1 MKSSTICQE
10 WLNSLPPIEGDLKN
24 EQSIG
29 REFLLQQG
37 MPSKKDE
44 AWRLSNF
51 NKLNSFLSLPTI
63 IDSENIKSK
72 FKSVFPEKDKD
83 RERIIINPNKD
94 PILNINLPDGIEKL
108 NNREIKENLGKVVK
122 SNNIKN
128 DISVSL
134 NQASSTELL
143 ALKVKRNFNQSL
155 EIVIPSIEG
164 KSFSTRILLLIEEGA
179 KLDLLQ
185 ILTGNNNSAQNHLI
199 EIKLESKVELNHGL
213 ISLGEDKE
221 SSLICTLAVEQ
232 SEKSKY
238 SLHSI
243 HHGWDYARFEP
254 RIVQSEGEASTIIK
268 GLQVTKSKEQIA
280 THSLIRFEG
289 PNGKLDQLQ
298 KAVASEY
305 SHCIFNG
312 SIEVPQKAQK
322 TEAAQLSRNLLLSKR
337 ARIDTKPE
345 LEIVADDVRCT
356 HGATV
361 SQLQD
366 EELFYLLSRGIDN
379 KHANSLL
386 LKGYYNEVISNFP
399 KSAGKWNFIEELIQD
414 IKK

>member
-1 MKSSTICQE
+1 LKPSTICQQ
-10 WLNSLPPIEGDLKN
+10 WLNSLPQTQGCLKK

-29 REFLLQQG
+29 RELLLEQG
-37 MPSKKDE
+37 MPSTKDE
-44 AWRLSNF
+44 AWRLCNF
-51 NKLNSFLSLPTI
+51 NRLNNFLSLPI
-63 IDSENIKSK
+63 IINSEDIKSK
-72 FKSVFPEKDKD
+72 YIFPEKDENS
-83 RERIIINPNKD
+83 ERIIIKPNK
-94 PILNINLPDGIEKL
+94 NKTSSINLPNGIEKL
-108 NNREIKENLGKVVK
+108 NENEIEDNLGKIVK
-122 SNNIKN
+122 STNIKK
-128 DISVSL
+128 DISVGL
-134 NQASSTELL
+134 NQASSSELL
-143 ALKVKRNFNQSL
+143 ALKVKSNFNKSL
-155 EIVIPSIEG
+155 EIIIPSIKET
-164 KSFSTRILLLIEEGA
+164 SISTRIFLLLEEGA

-185 ILTGNNNSAQNHLI
+185 VFLGNINSAQNHLI
-199 EIKLESKVELNHGL
+199 EIKLQPKVELTHGL
-213 ISLGEDKE
+213 ISLGEEE
-221 SSLICTLAVEQ
+221 SSSSICTLAVEQ

-238 SLHSI
+238 SLYSL

-254 RIVQSEGEASTIIK
+254 RIIQNKGEASTIIK
-268 GLQVTKSKEQIA
+268 NLQVSKSKEQIA
-280 THSLIRFEG
+280 THSLIRFDG

-337 ARIDTKPE
+337 ARIDAKPE

-379 KHANSLL
+379 EHANSLL
-386 LKGYYNEVISNFP
+386 LKGYYDEVISHLP
-399 KSAGKWNFIEELIQD
+399 KGAGKWNFIEKLFQE
-414 IKK
+414 IK

>member
-1 MKSSTICQE
+1 MKSSTTCQE
-10 WLNSLPPIEGDLKN
+10 WLNSLPPTEGYLTN

-29 REFLLQQG
+29 REFFLENG

-51 NKLNSFLSLPTI
+51 NKLNSFLSLPTT
-63 IDSENIKSK
+63 IDHEEIKSI
-72 FKSVFPEKDKD
+72 FPEKDKN
-83 RERIIINPNKD
+83 RERIIINPNEN
-94 PILNINLPDGIEKL
+94 PILNIDLPNGLEKL
-108 NNREIKENLGKVVK
+108 SNREIEDNLGKIVQ
-122 SNNIKN
+122 STNIKN
-128 DISVSL
+128 DISVCL
-134 NQASSTELL
+134 NQATSKELL
-143 ALKVKRNFNQSL
+143 ALKVKSNFNQSL

-164 KSFSTRILLLIEEGA
+164 KSISTRVFLVIEEGT

-185 ILTGNNNSAQNHLI
+185 IFTGNNNSAQNHLI
-199 EIKLESKVELNHGL
+199 EIKLESKVELTHGL
-213 ISLGEDKE
+213 ISLGEQQK
-221 SSLICTLAVEQ
+221 SSSICTLAVEQ

-254 RIVQSEGEASTIIK
+254 RIIQSEGQASTIIK

-312 SIEVPQKAQK
+312 SIEVPQNAQK

-345 LEIVADDVRCT
+345 LEIVADDVSCT

-366 EELFYLLSRGIDN
+366 EELFYLLSRGIDS

-386 LKGYYNEVISNFP
+386 LKGYYDEVISHFP
-399 KSAGKWNFIEELIQD
+399 KSAQKWNFIEKLIKD

>member
-1 MKSSTICQE
+1 MKSSTICQD
-10 WLNSLPPIEGDLKN
+10 WLDSLPTTEGCLKN

-29 REFLLQQG
+29 REFLLDQG

-51 NKLNSFLSLPTI
+51 NKLNSFLSLPPI
-63 IDSENIKSK
+63 IDNEDIKSQY
-72 FKSVFPEKDKD
+72 KSIFPEKDVN
-83 RERIIINPNKD
+83 RERIIINPKQNPNK
-94 PILNINLPDGIEKL
+94 NINLPNGIEKL
-108 NNREIKENLGKVVK
+108 NNKEIEENLGKIVK
-122 SNNIKN
+122 STNIKN
-128 DISVSL
+128 DISVCL
-134 NQASSTELL
+134 NQASSSNLL
-143 ALKVKRNFNQSL
+143 ALKVKSNFNQSL
-155 EIVIPSIEG
+155 EIIIPSIEE
-164 KSFSTRILLLIEEGA
+164 KSISTRIFLLIEEGA

-185 ILTGNNNSAQNHLI
+185 IFLGNNNSAQNHLI
-199 EIKLESKVELNHGL
+199 EIKLESEVELTHGL
-213 ISLGEDKE
+213 ISLGEEKE
-221 SSLICTLAVEQ
+221 SSSICTLAVEQ
-232 SEKSKY
+232 SKNSTY

-243 HHGWDYARFEP
+243 HHGWDYSRFEP
-254 RIVQSEGEASTIIK
+254 RIIQSEGEASTIIK

-386 LKGYYNEVISNFP
+386 LKGYYDEVISHFP
-399 KSAGKWNFIEELIQD
+399 KSAGKWNFLEKLIQD

>member
-1 MKSSTICQE
+1 MKSSTICDE
-10 WLNSLPPIEGDLKN
+10 WLDCLPQTQDYLKD
-24 EQSIG
+24 EQLKG
-29 REFLLQQG
+29 KEFLLERG

-44 AWRLSNF
+44 AWRFSNL
-51 NKLNSFLSLPTI
+51 KSLNSFLSLPAVI
-63 IDSENIKSK
+63 ENENIQSELKSIY
-72 FKSVFPEKDKD
+72 PEKDEN
-83 RERIIINPNKD
+83 RERIIIYPNKEAV
-94 PILNINLPDGIEKL
+94 LNVNLPKGIEKL
-108 NNREIKENLGKVVK
+108 NKREIEDNLGKIVK
-122 SNNIKN
+122 STNIRN
-128 DISVSL
+128 DISVYL
-134 NQASSTELL
+134 NQVFSLEIL
-143 ALKVKRNFNQSL
+143 ALKIKSNCNQSL
-155 EIVIPSIEG
+155 EIITPSVEK
-164 KSFSTRILLLIEEGA
+164 KSISTRILLLIEEGA

-185 ILTGNNNSAQNHLI
+185 IFLGNSNSAQNHLI
-199 EIKLESKVELNHGL
+199 EIKLEPKAELTHSL
-213 ISLGEDKE
+213 ISLGEDQD
-221 SSLICTLAVEQ
+221 SSSICTLAVEQ
-232 SEKSKY
+232 ERNSQY

-243 HHGWDYARFEP
+243 HNGWDYARFEP
-254 RIVQSEGEASTIIK
+254 RIIQRKGDASTIIK

-298 KAVASEY
+298 KAVASDN

-379 KHANSLL
+379 EHANSLL
-386 LKGYYNEVISNFP
+386 LQGYYDEVISNFP
-399 KSAGKWNFIEELIQD
+399 KSAKKWNFVEKLIQD
-414 IKK
+414 INK

>member
-1 MKSSTICQE
+1 MKPSTICQQ
-10 WLNSLPPIEGDLKN
+10 WLNSLPQTQGCLKK

-29 REFLLQQG
+29 RELLLEQG
-37 MPSKKDE
+37 MPSTKDE
-44 AWRLSNF
+44 AWRLCNF
-51 NKLNSFLSLPTI
+51 NRLNNFLSLPI
-63 IDSENIKSK
+63 IINSEDIKSK
-72 FKSVFPEKDKD
+72 YIFPEKDENS
-83 RERIIINPNKD
+83 ERIIINPNK
-94 PILNINLPDGIEKL
+94 NKTSSINLPNGIEKL
-108 NNREIKENLGKVVK
+108 NENEIEDNLGKIVK
-122 SNNIKN
+122 STNIKK

-134 NQASSTELL
+134 NQASTSELL
-143 ALKVKRNFNQSL
+143 ALKVKSNFNKSL
-155 EIVIPSIEG
+155 EIIIPSIKET
-164 KSFSTRILLLIEEGA
+164 SISTRIFLLLEEGA

-185 ILTGNNNSAQNHLI
+185 VFLGNINSAQNHLI
-199 EIKLESKVELNHGL
+199 EIKLQPKVELTHGL
-213 ISLGEDKE
+213 ISLGEEE
-221 SSLICTLAVEQ
+221 SSSSICTLAVEQ

-238 SLHSI
+238 SLYSL

-254 RIVQSEGEASTIIK
+254 RIIQNKGEASTIIK
-268 GLQVTKSKEQIA
+268 NLQVSKSKEQIA
-280 THSLIRFEG
+280 THSLIRFDG

-337 ARIDTKPE
+337 ARIDAKPE

-379 KHANSLL
+379 EHANSLL
-386 LKGYYNEVISNFP
+386 LKGYYDEVISHLP
-399 KSAGKWNFIEELIQD
+399 KGAGKWNFIEKLFQE
-414 IKK
+414 IK

>member
-1 MKSSTICQE
+1 MKSSTICRE
-10 WLNSLPPIEGDLKN
+10 WLDSLPPTEGYLKN

-29 REFLLQQG
+29 REFLMQHG
-37 MPSKKDE
+37 MPSQKDE

-63 IDSENIKSK
+63 TDNEYIKSQ
-72 FKSVFPEKDKD
+72 FQSIFPKKDEN
-83 RERIIINPNKD
+83 RERIIINPNEN
-94 PILNINLPDGIEKL
+94 PNLNINLPNGIEKL
-108 NNREIKENLGKVVK
+108 NDSEIKENLGKIIK
-122 SNNIKN
+122 STNIKN
-128 DISVSL
+128 DISVCL
-134 NQASSTELL
+134 NQASSSELL

-164 KSFSTRILLLIEEGA
+164 KSISTRIFLLIEEGA

-185 ILTGNNNSAQNHLI
+185 IFKGNNNSAQNHLI
-199 EIKLESKVELNHGL
+199 EIKLESKVELTHGL
-213 ISLGEDKE
+213 ISLGEEKE
-221 SSLICTLAVEQ
+221 SSSICTLAVGQ

-238 SLHSI
+238 SLNSI

-254 RIVQSEGEASTIIK
+254 RIIQSEGDASTIIK

-312 SIEVPQKAQK
+312 SIEVPQQAQQ

-379 KHANSLL
+379 THANSLL
-386 LKGYYNEVISNFP
+386 LKGYYDEVISNFS
-399 KSAGKWNFIEELIQD
+399 KSAEKWNFIEKLIQN
-414 IKK
+414 IKQ

>member
-1 MKSSTICQE
+1 MKSSIICQE
-10 WLNSLPPIEGDLKN
+10 WINSLPPIDGNLKN

-29 REFLLQQG
+29 REFLSEQG

-44 AWRLSNF
+44 AWRLSNL
-51 NKLNSFLSLPTI
+51 NKLNNFLSLPTSI
-63 IDSENIKSK
+63 NNKDVQSNLKS
-72 FKSVFPEKDKD
+72 FLPEQDKN
-83 RERIIINPNKD
+83 RERILIHPYNNST
-94 PILNINLPDGIEKL
+94 LNINLPDGIEKL
-108 NNREIKENLGKVVK
+108 NNNEIETYLGKIV
-122 SNNIKN
+122 NATNIKN
-128 DISVSL
+128 DISVCL
-134 NQASSTELL
+134 NQASSYELL
-143 ALKVKRNFNQSL
+143 ALKVKSDFNQSL
-155 EIVIPSIEG
+155 EIVIPSIEE
-164 KSFSTRILLLIEEGA
+164 KSISTRIFLLIEKGA

-185 ILTGNNNSAQNHLI
+185 IFLGNNNSAQNHLI
-199 EIKLESKVELNHGL
+199 EIKLESKVELTHSV
-213 ISLGEDKE
+213 ISLGDKKK
-221 SSLICTLAVEQ
+221 SSSICTLAVEQ
-232 SEKSKY
+232 SKKSIY
-238 SLHSI
+238 SLNSI

-254 RIVQSEGEASTIIK
+254 RIIQREGEASTIIRN
-268 GLQVTKSKEQIA
+268 LQVTKSNEQIA

-386 LKGYYNEVISNFP
+386 LKGYYDEVISHFP
-399 KSAGKWNFIEELIQD
+399 KSAAKWNFIEKLVQD
-414 IKK
+414 IQK

>member
-1 MKSSTICQE
+1 MKSSAICRE
-10 WLNSLPPIEGDLKN
+10 WLNSLPPTQGYLKE

-29 REFLLQQG
+29 RKLLSTKG
-37 MPSKKDE
+37 MPSNKDE
-44 AWRLSNF
+44 AWRLCNF
-51 NKLNSFLSLPTI
+51 NRLNSFLSLPI
-63 IDSENIKSK
+63 IINKKDFTSK
-72 FKSVFPEKDKD
+72 LKYILPEKEKD
-83 RERIIINPNKD
+83 RERIIINLTENPSK
-94 PILNINLPDGIEKL
+94 NINLPNGVEKL
-108 NNREIKENLGKVVK
+108 NDIEIKQNLGKIVK
-122 SNNIKN
+122 LMNIKN
-128 DISVSL
+128 DISVGL
-134 NQASSTELL
+134 NQASSSELL
-143 ALKVKRNFNQSL
+143 ALKVKRNMIESL
-155 EIVIPSIEG
+155 EIVIPSIEK
-164 KSFSTRILLLIEEGA
+164 KSISTRIFLLIEEGA

-185 ILTGNNNSAQNHLI
+185 VFLGNKNSAQNHLM
-199 EIKLESKVELNHGL
+199 EIKVESNVEMTHGL
-213 ISLGEDKE
+213 ISMGEEKE
-221 SSLICTLAVEQ
+221 SSSICTLAVEQ
-232 SEKSKY
+232 SKNSKY

-243 HHGWDYARFEP
+243 HHGWNYARFEP
-254 RIVQSEGEASTIIK
+254 RIIQNEGEASTIVK

-312 SIEVPQKAQK
+312 SIEVPKKAQK

-379 KHANSLL
+379 EHANSLL
-386 LKGYYNEVISNFP
+386 LKGYYDEILSHFP
-399 KSAGKWNFIEELIQD
+399 KSAGKWNVIEKLIKD
-414 IKK
+414 IIK

>member
-1 MKSSTICQE
+1 MKSSAICRE
-10 WLNSLPPIEGDLKN
+10 WINSLPPPQGYLKK
-24 EQSIG
+24 EQTIG
-29 REFLLQQG
+29 RELLLKKG
-37 MPSKKDE
+37 MPSNKDE
-44 AWRLSNF
+44 AWRLCNL
-51 NKLNSFLSLPTI
+51 NKLNSFLSLPEFNKR
-63 IDSENIKSK
+63 DLSSKIKSI
-72 FKSVFPEKDKD
+72 FPEKDND
-83 RERIIINPNKD
+83 RERIIINPHENPIKD
-94 PILNINLPDGIEKL
+94 INLPNGIDKL
-108 NNREIKENLGKVVK
+108 SDMEIKENLGEIVK
-122 SNNIKN
+122 LTNIKN
-128 DISVSL
+128 DVSVCL
-134 NQASSTELL
+134 NQAASSELL
-143 ALKVKRNFNQSL
+143 ALKIKSNFHESL
-155 EIVIPSIEG
+155 EIVLPSIAEN
-164 KSFSTRILLLIEEGA
+164 SVFTRIFLLIEEGA

-185 ILTGNNNSAQNHLI
+185 VFIGKNNSAQNHLI
-199 EIKLESKVELNHGL
+199 EIKLESNVELTHGL
-213 ISLGEDKE
+213 ISMGEGHQ
-221 SSLICTLAVEQ
+221 SSSICTLAVEQ

-243 HHGWDYARFEP
+243 HHGWNYARFEP
-254 RIVQSEGEASTIIK
+254 RIIQSKGEASTIMK

-312 SIEVPQKAQK
+312 SIAVPQNAQK

-345 LEIVADDVRCT
+345 LEIIADDVSCT

-361 SQLQD
+361 SQLQE

-379 KHANSLL
+379 DHANSLL
-386 LKGYYNEVISNFP
+386 LQGYYEEVVSNFP
-399 KSAGKWNFIEELIQD
+399 TSANKWNFIEKLIRE

>member
-1 MKSSTICQE
+1 MKSSTICQK
-10 WLNSLPPIEGDLKN
+10 WLKSLPPTQGYLKK

-37 MPSKKDE
+37 MPTKKDE
-44 AWRLSNF
+44 AWRLSNL
-51 NKLNSFLSLPTI
+51 NRLNSFLSLPTI
-63 IDSENIKSK
+63 IDSEDIKSN
-72 FKSVFPEKDKD
+72 FTYTFPKKDEN
-83 RERIIINPNKD
+83 RERIIINPSKN
-94 PILNINLPDGIEKL
+94 PILDINLPNGIEKL
-108 NNREIKENLGKVVK
+108 NNREIEENLGKIVK
-122 SNNIKN
+122 SSNVKN
-128 DISVSL
+128 DFSVSL
-134 NQASSTELL
+134 NQASSPEIL
-143 ALKVKRNFNQSL
+143 ALKIKQNLNQSL

-164 KSFSTRILLLIEEGA
+164 KSISTRIFLLIEEGA

-185 ILTGNNNSAQNHLI
+185 IFLGNNNSAQNHLI
-199 EIKLESKVELNHGL
+199 EIKLESKVELTHGL

-221 SSLICTLAVEQ
+221 SSSICTLAVEQ
-232 SEKSKY
+232 LEKSKY

-254 RIVQSEGEASTIIK
+254 RIIQSKGDASTIIK

-312 SIEVPQKAQK
+312 SIAVPQKAQK

-337 ARIDTKPE
+337 ARIDSKPE
-345 LEIVADDVRCT
+345 LEIVADDVTCT

-361 SQLQD
+361 SQLQE

-379 KHANSLL
+379 EHANSLL
-386 LKGYYNEVISNFP
+386 LKGYYDEVISNFP
-399 KSAGKWNFIEELIQD
+399 KSARKWNFIEKVIPN

>member
-1 MKSSTICQE
+1 MKPSTICHE
-10 WLNSLPPIEGDLKN
+10 WLDSLPQTQDYLKE
-24 EQSIG
+24 EQLKG
-29 REFLLQQG
+29 KEFLSDRG

-44 AWRLSNF
+44 AWRFSNL
-51 NKLNSFLSLPTI
+51 NCLNSFFSLPTVI
-63 IDSENIKSK
+63 QSENIQSEIE
-72 FKSVFPEKDKD
+72 SNYPEKDEN
-83 RERIIINPNKD
+83 RERIIINPNKKTG
-94 PILNINLPDGIEKL
+94 LNINLPKGIEKL
-108 NNREIKENLGKVVK
+108 NKKEIEDNLGKIVK
-122 SNNIKN
+122 STNIRN
-128 DISVSL
+128 DISVCL
-134 NQASSTELL
+134 NQVFSLDIL
-143 ALKVKRNFNQSL
+143 ALKIKSNFNQSL
-155 EIVIPSIEG
+155 EIIIPSIEQ
-164 KSFSTRILLLIEEGA
+164 KSISTRILLLIEEGA

-185 ILTGNNNSAQNHLI
+185 ILLGNINSAQNHLI
-199 EIKLESKVELNHGL
+199 EIKLESKAELSHSL
-213 ISLGEDKE
+213 ISLGEDHD
-221 SSLICTLAVEQ
+221 SSSICTLAVEQ
-232 SEKSKY
+232 SRNSKY

-243 HHGWDYARFEP
+243 YNGWDYARFEP
-254 RIVQSEGEASTIIK
+254 RIIQREGEASTIIK

-298 KAVASEY
+298 KAVASEN

-379 KHANSLL
+379 EHANSLL
-386 LKGYYNEVISNFP
+386 LQGYYDEVISNFP
-399 KSAGKWNFIEELIQD
+399 KSARKWNFIEKLIQD

>member
-10 WLNSLPPIEGDLKN
+10 WLDSLPPTEGYLKN

-29 REFLLQQG
+29 REFLLEKG

-63 IDSENIKSK
+63 IDSEDIKSSNLSFQK
-72 FKSVFPEKDKD
+72 RMKN
-83 RERIIINPNKD
+83 RERIIINPNKN
-94 PILNINLPDGIEKL
+94 PILNINLPNGIEKL
-108 NNREIKENLGKVVK
+108 NNREIEDNLGKIVK
-122 SNNIKN
+122 STNIKN
-128 DISVSL
+128 DISVCL
-134 NQASSTELL
+134 NQASSSELL

-164 KSFSTRILLLIEEGA
+164 KSISTRIFLLIEEGA

-185 ILTGNNNSAQNHLI
+185 IFLGNNNSAQNHLI
-199 EIKLESKVELNHGL
+199 EIKLESKVELTHGL
-213 ISLGEDKE
+213 ISLGEEKE
-221 SSLICTLAVEQ
+221 SSSICTLAVEQ

-254 RIVQSEGEASTIIK
+254 RIIQSEGEASTIIK

-386 LKGYYNEVISNFP
+386 LKGYYDEVISHFP
-399 KSAGKWNFIEELIQD
+399 KSAEKWNFIEKLIQD

>member
-10 WLNSLPPIEGDLKN
+10 WLDSLKPTDGYLKN

-29 REFLLQQG
+29 REFLLKQG
-37 MPSKKDE
+37 MPTKKDE

-51 NKLNSFLSLPTI
+51 NKLNNFLSLPTI
-63 IDSENIKSK
+63 IESKDIK
-72 FKSVFPEKDKD
+72 FKSIFPEKDKN
-83 RERIIINPNKD
+83 RERVIINPNEN
-94 PILNINLPDGIEKL
+94 PILNINLPNGIEKL
-108 NNREIKENLGKVVK
+108 NDQEIEENLGKIVK
-122 SNNIKN
+122 STNIKN
-128 DISVSL
+128 DVSVSL
-134 NQASSTELL
+134 NQASSSELL
-143 ALKVKRNFNQSL
+143 ALKVKPSFSQSL
-155 EIVIPSIEG
+155 EIVIPSIEE
-164 KSFSTRILLLIEEGA
+164 KSISTRIFLLVEEGA

-185 ILTGNNNSAQNHLI
+185 VLIGNKNSAQNHLI
-199 EIKLESKVELNHGL
+199 EIKLESKVELTHGL
-213 ISLGEDKE
+213 ISLGEEKE
-221 SSLICTLAVEQ
+221 SSSICTLAVEQ
-232 SEKSKY
+232 SKKSKY

-254 RIVQSEGEASTIIK
+254 RIIQSEGDASTIIK
-268 GLQVTKSKEQIA
+268 GLQVTQSKEQIS

-289 PNGKLDQLQ
+289 PDGKLDQLQ

-312 SIEVPQKAQK
+312 SINVPQKAQK

-386 LKGYYNEVISNFP
+386 LKGYYDEIISNFP
-399 KSAGKWNFIEELIQD
+399 KSARKWNFIEKLIQD

>member
-10 WLNSLPPIEGDLKN
+10 WLDSLPPTEGYLKN

-29 REFLLQQG
+29 REFLLEKG
-37 MPSKKDE
+37 MPSNKDE

-51 NKLNSFLSLPTI
+51 NRLNSFLSLPAI
-63 IDSENIKSK
+63 IDKEDIKSI
-72 FKSVFPEKDKD
+72 FPEKDKN
-83 RERIIINPNKD
+83 RERIIINPNQN
-94 PILNINLPDGIEKL
+94 PILNSNLPNGIEKL
-108 NNREIKENLGKVVK
+108 SNIEIEANLGKIVK
-122 SNNIKN
+122 STNIKN
-128 DISVSL
+128 DISVCL
-134 NQASSTELL
+134 NQASSAELL

-164 KSFSTRILLLIEEGA
+164 KSISSRVLLLIEEGA

-185 ILTGNNNSAQNHLI
+185 IFTGNNNSAQNHLI
-199 EIKLESKVELNHGL
+199 EIKLESKVEFTHAL
-213 ISLGEDKE
+213 ISLGEEKE
-221 SSLICTLAVEQ
+221 SSSICTLAVEQ
-232 SEKSKY
+232 SKKSKY

-243 HHGWDYARFEP
+243 HHGWHYARFEP
-254 RIVQSEGEASTIIK
+254 RIIQSAGEASTIIK

-289 PNGKLDQLQ
+289 PNGKLNQLQ

-386 LKGYYNEVISNFP
+386 LKGYYDEVISNFP
-399 KSAGKWNFIEELIQD
+399 KSAGKWNFIEKLIQN
-414 IKK
+414 IK

>member
-10 WLNSLPPIEGDLKN
+10 WLNSLPTTQGYLKN

-29 REFLLQQG
+29 REFLLKKG
-37 MPSKKDE
+37 MPSKNHE
-44 AWRLSNF
+44 AWRFSNL
-51 NKLNSFLSLPTI
+51 NRLNSFLTLPTI
-63 IDSENIKSK
+63 IDSKDILDDSEYIL
-72 FKSVFPEKDKD
+72 PEKDES
-83 RERIIINPNKD
+83 RERIIINAYNPFVNV
-94 PILNINLPDGIEKL
+94 NLPKGIEKL
-108 NNREIKENLGKVVK
+108 TNREIEDNLGEIVN
-122 SNNIKN
+122 SNNIEN
-128 DISVSL
+128 DISVYL
-134 NQASSTELL
+134 NQASSTKLL
-143 ALKVKRNFNQSL
+143 ALKIKRNFNHSL
-155 EIVIPSIEG
+155 EIVIPSIEE
-164 KSFSTRILLLIEEGA
+164 KSISTRILLIVEEEA

-185 ILTGNNNSAQNHLI
+185 VFLGNKNSAQNHLI
-199 EIKLESKVELNHGL
+199 EIKLESRVELNHGL
-213 ISLGEDKE
+213 IALGEE
-221 SSLICTLAVEQ
+221 SESAAICTVAVKQ

-243 HHGWDYARFEP
+243 LHGWDYARFEP
-254 RIVQSEGEASTIIK
+254 RIIQIDGEASTILK

-298 KAVASEY
+298 KAVASEF

-322 TEAAQLSRNLLLSKR
+322 TEAAQLSRNILLSKR

-366 EELFYLLSRGIDN
+366 EELFYLRSRGIDN
-379 KHANSLL
+379 EHASSLL
-386 LKGYYNEVISNFP
+386 LKGYYDEIISNFP
-399 KSAGKWNFIEELIQD
+399 KSARKWNVFEKLIKNL
-414 IKK
+414 KK

>member
-10 WLNSLPPIEGDLKN
+10 WLNSLPPTQGCLKK
-24 EQSIG
+24 EQSLG
-29 REFLLQQG
+29 RELLLKHG
-37 MPSKKDE
+37 MPSNKDE
-44 AWRLSNF
+44 AWRLCNF
-51 NKLNSFLSLPTI
+51 NRLNSFFSLPI
-63 IDSENIKSK
+63 IIKSEEVKCK
-72 FKSVFPEKDKD
+72 FPNKDKNS
-83 RERIIINPNKD
+83 ERIIINPNKNQFLD
-94 PILNINLPDGIEKL
+94 VNLSNGIERL
-108 NNREIKENLGKVVK
+108 NDREIEENLGKIVK
-122 SNNIKN
+122 STKVKN
-128 DISVSL
+128 DLSVCL
-134 NQASSTELL
+134 NQASSAELL
-143 ALKVKRNFNQSL
+143 ALKVKSNFNKSL
-155 EIVIPSIEG
+155 EIVIPSIKE
-164 KSFSTRILLLIEEGA
+164 KSISTRIFLIVEEGA

-185 ILTGNNNSAQNHLI
+185 VFLGNNNSAQNHLI
-199 EIKLESKVELNHGL
+199 EIKLESKGELTHGL
-213 ISLGEDKE
+213 ISLGEEKE
-221 SSLICTLAVEQ
+221 SSSICTVAVEQ
-232 SEKSKY
+232 SKNSQY

-254 RIVQSEGEASTIIK
+254 RIIQSEGEASTTIK
-268 GLQVTKSKEQIA
+268 NLQVTKSKEQIA

-312 SIEVPQKAQK
+312 SIEVPQIAQK

-337 ARIDTKPE
+337 ARIDAKPE

-379 KHANSLL
+379 EHANSLL
-386 LKGYYNEVISNFP
+386 LKGYYDEVISHLP
-399 KSAGKWNFIEELIQD
+399 KSSEKWNFVKNLTKD
-414 IKK
+414 IK

>member
-1 MKSSTICQE
+1 M
-10 WLNSLPPIEGDLKN
+10 G
-24 EQSIG
+24 
-29 REFLLQQG
+29 
-37 MPSKKDE
+37 
-44 AWRLSNF
+44 
-51 NKLNSFLSLPTI
+51 
-63 IDSENIKSK
+63 
-72 FKSVFPEKDKD
+72 
-83 RERIIINPNKD
+83 
-94 PILNINLPDGIEKL
+94 
-108 NNREIKENLGKVVK
+108 
-122 SNNIKN
+122 
-128 DISVSL
+128 
-134 NQASSTELL
+134 
-143 ALKVKRNFNQSL
+143 
-155 EIVIPSIEG
+155 
-164 KSFSTRILLLIEEGA
+164 EE
-179 KLDLLQ
+179 
-185 ILTGNNNSAQNHLI
+185 
-199 EIKLESKVELNHGL
+199 
-213 ISLGEDKE
+213 KE
-221 SSLICTLAVEQ
+221 SSSICTLAVQQ
-232 SEKSKY
+232 SKKSKY

-243 HHGWDYARFEP
+243 FHAWDYARFEP
-254 RIVQSEGEASTIIK
+254 RIIQSEGEASTIIK

-280 THSLIRFEG
+280 THSLIRFDG

-379 KHANSLL
+379 EHANSLL
-386 LKGYYNEVISNFP
+386 LKGYYDEVISHFP
-399 KSAGKWNFIEELIQD
+399 KSARKWNFVEKLMQD

>member
-1 MKSSTICQE
+1 MKSSTISQE
-10 WLNSLPPIEGDLKN
+10 WLDSLPLTDGYLKN
-24 EQSIG
+24 EQLKG
-29 REFLLQQG
+29 REFLLTQG
-37 MPSKKDE
+37 IPCKKDE

-51 NKLNSFLSLPTI
+51 NKLDSFFSLPTT
-63 IDSENIKSK
+63 IDSEDLKSTFK
-72 FKSVFPEKDKD
+72 FVSPEKDKN
-83 RERIIINPNKD
+83 REKIIINSYKNPTF
-94 PILNINLPDGIEKL
+94 NINLPNGIEKL
-108 NNREIKENLGKVVK
+108 NNREIELNIGRIVK
-122 SNNIKN
+122 SANINN

-134 NQASSTELL
+134 NQASSSNLL
-143 ALKVKRNFNQSL
+143 ALKVKRNFKQSL

-164 KSFSTRILLLIEEGA
+164 KSISTRIFLLIEEGA

-185 ILTGNNNSAQNHLI
+185 VFLGNLNSAQNHLI
-199 EIKLESKVELNHGL
+199 EIKLESEAELNHGL
-213 ISLGEDKE
+213 ISLGEEKK
-221 SSLICTLAVEQ
+221 SSSICTLAVEQ
-232 SEKSKY
+232 SKKSSY

-243 HHGWDYARFEP
+243 HHGWDYARYEP
-254 RIVQSEGEASTIIK
+254 RIIQSEGEASTIIK

-312 SIEVPQKAQK
+312 SIQVPQKAQK

-386 LKGYYNEVISNFP
+386 LKGYYDEVISQFP
-399 KSAGKWNFIEELIQD
+399 KSAGKWNFIEKLIQD
-414 IKK
+414 IK